1 MLCQKSRIFCLLIL
15 TLIFLPPATVNAASH
30 NAIQHQQALADF
42 PTVDPNYIYDQLFY
56 MVTHFQRREAGYDN
70 NLPVNVNGHDE
81 FAAYWAQ
88 EMQHNLAGFG
98 AHVIHDEFSV
108 QGWQGRPAT
117 VPAFNVEVTVPG
129 VSHPEQVVVIG
140 CHYDGEASSTQSAND
155 DASGCAIELGVARAM
170 GAYWHSHQ
178 LYPARTLRFVIF
190 DAEEQGLYGSFHYLN
205 STINSDVKNLV
216 AMFNEE
222 QNGIA
227 YPLRYL
233 GQSSN
238 PILPF
243 YIDMSPLQSNQ
254 LYAHQNQ
261 LSQQQKDNISR
272 FRVLM
277 QQAIIASFAQFQKM
291 GYQVLSYHASNQQDV
306 FQPIFTTDQLKY
318 IQQEDDT
325 LGGSDQIPF
334 TLAGL
339 PCATFIGNSS
349 YYYHNPPPWSY
360 PFDQPQDT
368 IQLMN
373 TFADGSSLKSY
384 ALVMALGLPGMLTT
398 WMLNQPEILG
408 QSNANQSPIAAI
420 SDIGQTIA
428 GHSIT
433 LDARASY
440 DPTGKA
446 LTYAWDFGD
455 GTQASSIAV
464 THTYTRTG
472 TYDLKLTVSATGG
485 KRTITKVI
493 NVVTQPTSYNNPYTR
508 FQFNG
513 IPPANPSVILPT
525 SNDQLSDKVTTAA
538 AAATATAL
546 NPPTSTSSLTSS
558 KTNSAIVWIVGVLI
572 LAVLL
577 IGGIVVVW
585 WRRRWRHV

>member
-1 MLCQKSRIFCLLIL
+1 MLNQKSRIFCLLVL
-15 TLIFLPPATVNAASH
+15 TLIFLLPNTVNATSFKSIHHEQAS
-30 NAIQHQQALADF
+30 ADF

-70 NLPVNVNGHDE
+70 NLAVNLNGHDE

-98 AHVIHDEFSV
+98 VQVRRDEFSV
-108 QGWQGRPAT
+108 QGWRGRPAT

-129 VSHPEQVVVIG
+129 ISHPEQVVVIG
-140 CHYDGEASSTQSAND
+140 CHYDGEAGSTQSAND

-170 GAYWHSHQ
+170 GEYWRNHQ
-178 LYPARTLRFVIF
+178 LYPTRTLRFVIF
-190 DAEEQGLYGSFHYLN
+190 DAEEQGLFGSFHYLN
-205 STINSDVKNLV
+205 STINGDVKNLV
-216 AMFNEE
+216 AMINEE

-233 GQSSN
+233 GQLSN

-254 LYAHQNQ
+254 LYAHQDQ
-261 LSQQQKDNISR
+261 LSQQQKDNISH
-272 FRVLM
+272 FRSLM
-277 QQAIIASFAQFQKM
+277 QQAVIASFEQFQKM
-291 GYQVLSYHASNQQDV
+291 GYQMLSYHTSNQQNV
-306 FQPIFTTDQLKY
+306 FQPIFTPDQLKY

-339 PCATFIGNSS
+339 PCATFVGNSS
-349 YYYHNPPPWSY
+349 YYEQNPPPWSY
-360 PFDQPQDT
+360 PYDQPQDT
-368 IQLMN
+368 LQLMN
-373 TFADGSSLKSY
+373 TFADGSSMKSY

-408 QSNANQSPIAAI
+408 QSTANQSPIAAI
-420 SDIGQTIA
+420 SDVGQTIA
-428 GHSIT
+428 GHSFT
-433 LDARASY
+433 LDAKASY
-440 DPTGKA
+440 DPAGNA

-455 GTQASSIAV
+455 GTQTNGIAV

-472 TYDLKLTVSATGG
+472 TYELKLTVSSTGG
-485 KRTITKVI
+485 RRTITKVI
-493 NVVTQPTSYNNPYTR
+493 NVVTQPTSYDNPYAHDQQDG
-508 FQFNG
+508 F
-513 IPPANPSVILPT
+513 PPANPAVTLPT
-525 SNDQLSDKVTTAA
+525 PNDQLSDKVTTTT
-538 AAATATAL
+538 AATATAS
-546 NPPTSTSSLTSS
+546 NPPTSTSSSTSGT
-558 KTNSAIVWIVGVLI
+558 TNFAITWIVGALI

-577 IGGIVVVW
+577 VVGIVLVLQ
-585 WRRRWRHV
+585 RRRQTHV

>member
-1 MLCQKSRIFCLLIL
+1 MLNQKSRIFCLLVL
-15 TLIFLPPATVNAASH
+15 TLVFLLPNTVNATSLKSIHREQAS
-30 NAIQHQQALADF
+30 ADF

-56 MVTHFQRREAGYDN
+56 MVTHFQHREAGYDN
-70 NLPVNVNGHDE
+70 NLAVNVNGHDE

-98 AHVIHDEFSV
+98 VQVRRDEFSV

-129 VSHPEQVVVIG
+129 ISHPEQVVVIG
-140 CHYDGEASSTQSAND
+140 CHYDGEAGSTQSAND

-170 GAYWHSHQ
+170 GEYWRNHQ
-178 LYPARTLRFVIF
+178 LYPTRTLRFVIF
-190 DAEEQGLYGSFHYLN
+190 DAEEQGLFGSFHYLN
-205 STINSDVKNLV
+205 STINGDAKNLV

-233 GQSSN
+233 GQLSN

-254 LYAHQNQ
+254 LYAHQDQ
-261 LSQQQKDNISR
+261 LSQQQKDNISH
-272 FRVLM
+272 FRSLM
-277 QQAIIASFAQFQKM
+277 QQAVIASFEQFQKM
-291 GYQVLSYHASNQQDV
+291 GYQMLSYHASNQQNV
-306 FQPIFTTDQLKY
+306 FQPIFTPDQLKY

-339 PCATFIGNSS
+339 PCATFVGNSS
-349 YYYHNPPPWSY
+349 YYEQNPPPWSY
-360 PFDQPQDT
+360 PYDQPQDT

-408 QSNANQSPIAAI
+408 QSTANQSPIAAI
-420 SDIGQTIA
+420 SDVGQTIA

-440 DPTGKA
+440 DPAGNA

-455 GTQASSIAV
+455 GTQANGIAV

-472 TYDLKLTVSATGG
+472 TYDLKLTVSSTGG
-485 KRTITKVI
+485 TRTTTKVI
-493 NVVTQPTSYNNPYTR
+493 NVVTQPTSYTNPYVR
-508 FQFNG
+508 FPQDGF
-513 IPPANPSVILPT
+513 PPSNPAVTLPT
-525 SNDQLSDKVTTAA
+525 PNDQLSDKVTTAA
-538 AAATATAL
+538 AATATAS
-546 NPPTSTSSLTSS
+546 NPLTSTSSSTSGT
-558 KTNSAIVWIVGVLI
+558 TNFAIGWIVGALI

-577 IGGIVVVW
+577 VVGIVLVLQ
-585 WRRRWRHV
+585 RRRQTHV

>member
-1 MLCQKSRIFCLLIL
+1 MLNQKSRIFCLLVL
-15 TLIFLPPATVNAASH
+15 TLVFLLPNTVNATSFKSIHHEQAS
-30 NAIQHQQALADF
+30 ADF
-42 PTVDPNYIYDQLFY
+42 PTVDPNYIYDQLYY
-56 MVTHFQRREAGYDN
+56 MVTHFQHREAGYDN
-70 NLPVNVNGHDE
+70 NLAVNVNGHDE

-98 AHVIHDEFSV
+98 VQVRRDEFSV

-129 VSHPEQVVVIG
+129 ISHPEQVVVIG
-140 CHYDGEASSTQSAND
+140 CHYDGEAGSTQSAND

-170 GAYWHSHQ
+170 GEYWRNHQ
-178 LYPARTLRFVIF
+178 LYPTRTLRFVIF
-190 DAEEQGLYGSFHYLN
+190 DAEEQGLFGSFHYLN
-205 STINSDVKNLV
+205 STINGDAKNLV

-233 GQSSN
+233 GQLSN

-254 LYAHQNQ
+254 LYAHQDQ
-261 LSQQQKDNISR
+261 LSQQQKDNISH
-272 FRVLM
+272 FRSLM
-277 QQAIIASFAQFQKM
+277 QQAVIASFEQFQKM
-291 GYQVLSYHASNQQDV
+291 GYQMLSYHASNQQNV
-306 FQPIFTTDQLKY
+306 FQPIFTPDQVKN

-339 PCATFIGNSS
+339 PCATFVGNSS
-349 YYYHNPPPWSY
+349 YYEQNPPPWSY
-360 PFDQPQDT
+360 PYDQPQDT

-408 QSNANQSPIAAI
+408 QSTANQSPIAAI
-420 SDIGQTIA
+420 SDVGQTIA

-440 DPTGKA
+440 DPAGNA
-446 LTYAWDFGD
+446 LTYSWDFGD
-455 GTQASSIAV
+455 GTQANGIAV

-472 TYDLKLTVSATGG
+472 TYDLKLTVSSTGG
-485 KRTITKVI
+485 TRTITKVI
-493 NVVTQPTSYNNPYTR
+493 NVVTQPTSYNNPYAHDQQDG
-508 FQFNG
+508 F
-513 IPPANPSVILPT
+513 PPSNPAVTLPT
-525 SNDQLSDKVTTAA
+525 PNDQLSDKVTTAA
-538 AAATATAL
+538 AATATAS
-546 NPPTSTSSLTSS
+546 NPLTSTSSSTSGT
-558 KTNSAIVWIVGVLI
+558 TNFAIGWIVGALI

-577 IGGIVVVW
+577 VVGIVLVLQ
-585 WRRRWRHV
+585 RRRQTHV

>member
-1 MLCQKSRIFCLLIL
+1 MLKQKSQRFCLLIL
-15 TLIFLPPATVNAASH
+15 ALSFLLPATVNATSL
-30 NAIQHQQALADF
+30 NSIHQQASADF

-81 FAAYWAQ
+81 FAAYWAK
-88 EMQHNLAGFG
+88 EMQHNVAGFE
-98 AHVIHDEFSV
+98 AQVRRDEFPI

-129 VSHPEQVVVIG
+129 VLHPEQAVIIG
-140 CHYDGEASSTQSAND
+140 CHYDGESSSTQSAND

-170 GAYWHSHQ
+170 GEYWRSQH

-190 DAEEQGLYGSFHYLN
+190 DAEEQGLFGSFHYLN
-205 STINSDVKNLV
+205 STVDGDVKNLV

-233 GQSSN
+233 GQLSN

-254 LYAHQNQ
+254 LYAHQDQ
-261 LSQQQKDNISR
+261 LSQQLKDNISH

-277 QQAIIASFAQFQKM
+277 QQAIIASFEQFQRM
-291 GYQVLSYHASNQQDV
+291 GYQMLSYHSSNQQDV
-306 FQPIFTTDQLKY
+306 FQPIFTPDQGKY
-318 IQQEDDT
+318 IQQEDDI

-339 PCATFIGNSS
+339 PCATFVGNSS
-349 YYYHNPPPWSY
+349 YYEQNPPPWSY
-360 PFDQPQDT
+360 PYDQPQDT

-384 ALVMALGLPGMLTT
+384 ALVMALGFPGMLTT
-398 WMLNQPEILG
+398 WMLNQSEILG
-408 QSNANQSPIAAI
+408 QSTTNQSPIAAI
-420 SDIGQTIA
+420 SDVGQTIA
-428 GHSIT
+428 GHSIA

-440 DPTGKA
+440 DPAGNA
-446 LTYAWDFGD
+446 LTYTWDFGD
-455 GTQASSIAV
+455 RTQANGIAI

-472 TYDLKLTVSATGG
+472 TYDLKLTVSSTGG
-485 KRTITKVI
+485 TRTITKII
-493 NVVTQPTSYNNPYTR
+493 NVVTQPTSYNNPYAHDQQDG
-508 FQFNG
+508 F
-513 IPPANPSVILPT
+513 PPANPAVTLPT
-525 SNDQLSDKVTTAA
+525 PNDQLLDKVTTAA
-538 AAATATAL
+538 AATATA
-546 NPPTSTSSLTSS
+546 STTATAQPSSYT
-558 KTNSAIVWIVGVLI
+558 TNSAFAWVIGALI
-572 LAVLL
+572 LAVLV
-577 IGGIVVVW
+577 IVGIVVVLQ
-585 WRRRWRHV
+585 RRRQTHV

>member
-1 MLCQKSRIFCLLIL
+1 MLIQKLRFFCLLVL
-15 TLIFLPPATVNAASH
+15 TLSFLIPATVNATALNSF
-30 NAIQHQQALADF
+30 QQQAASDF
-42 PTVDPNYIYDQLFY
+42 PTVDPNYIYDQLLY
-56 MVTHFQRREAGYDN
+56 MVTHFQHREAGYDN

-88 EMQHNLAGFG
+88 EMQRNLSGFG
-98 AHVIHDEFSV
+98 AQVSRDEFSV
-108 QGWQGRPAT
+108 QGWQGRSAT
-117 VPAFNVEVTVPG
+117 VPAFNVEVTIPG
-129 VSHPEQVVVIG
+129 VSHPEQVVIIG

-170 GAYWHSHQ
+170 GAYWRSHQ

-205 STINSDVKNLV
+205 STINGDVKNLV

-233 GQSSN
+233 GQLAN
-238 PILPF
+238 PTLPI
-243 YIDMSPLQSNQ
+243 YIDMSPLQNNQ
-254 LYAHQNQ
+254 LYAHQDQ
-261 LSQQQKDNISR
+261 LSQQQKDNISH
-272 FRVLM
+272 FRSLM
-277 QQAIIASFAQFQKM
+277 QQAIIASFGQFQKM
-291 GYQVLSYHASNQQDV
+291 GYQMLSYHISNQPDV
-306 FQPIFTTDQLKY
+306 FQPIFTSDQMKY

-339 PCATFIGNSS
+339 PCTTFVGNSS
-349 YYYHNPPPWSY
+349 YYDQNPPPWSY

-373 TFADGSSLKSY
+373 TFSDGSSLKSY

-408 QSNANQSPIAAI
+408 QSITNQSPIAAI
-420 SDIGQTIA
+420 SDVGQTIA
-428 GHSIT
+428 DHSIT

-440 DPTGKA
+440 DPAGNA

-455 GTQASSIAV
+455 GTQANGFAV

-472 TYDLKLTVSATGG
+472 TYDLKLTVSSTEGT
-485 KRTITKVI
+485 RTITKVI
-493 NVVTQPTSYNNPYTR
+493 NVGTRPTSYDNPYAHDQQDG
-508 FQFNG
+508 F
-513 IPPANPSVILPT
+513 PSANPAVTLPT
-525 SNDQLSDKVTTAA
+525 ANDQLSDKVTTTTAA
-538 AAATATAL
+538 IAIATTSKPL
-546 NPPTSTSSLTSS
+546 TSTVSSTSSV
-558 KTNSAIVWIVGVLI
+558 TNSTISWIVGGLI
-572 LAVLL
+572 LALL
-577 IGGIVVVW
+577 IGGIVVGFV
-585 WRRRWRHV
+585 RRKARV

>member
-1 MLCQKSRIFCLLIL
+1 MLNQKSRIFCLLVL
-15 TLIFLPPATVNAASH
+15 TLVFLLPNTVNATSFKSIHHEQAS
-30 NAIQHQQALADF
+30 ADF

-70 NLPVNVNGHDE
+70 NLAVNLNGHDE

-98 AHVIHDEFSV
+98 VQVRRDEFSV
-108 QGWQGRPAT
+108 QGWRGRPAT

-129 VSHPEQVVVIG
+129 ISHPEQVVVIG
-140 CHYDGEASSTQSAND
+140 CHYDGEAGSTQSAND

-170 GAYWHSHQ
+170 GEYWRNHQ
-178 LYPARTLRFVIF
+178 LYPTRTLRFVIF
-190 DAEEQGLYGSFHYLN
+190 DAEEQGLFGSFHYLN
-205 STINSDVKNLV
+205 STINGDVKNLV
-216 AMFNEE
+216 AMINEE

-233 GQSSN
+233 GQLSN

-254 LYAHQNQ
+254 LYAHQDQ
-261 LSQQQKDNISR
+261 LSQQQKDNISH
-272 FRVLM
+272 FRSLM
-277 QQAIIASFAQFQKM
+277 QQAVIASFEQFQKM
-291 GYQVLSYHASNQQDV
+291 GYQMLSYHTSNQQNV
-306 FQPIFTTDQLKY
+306 FQPIFTPDQLKY

-339 PCATFIGNSS
+339 PCATFVGNSS
-349 YYYHNPPPWSY
+349 YYEQNPPPWSY
-360 PFDQPQDT
+360 PYDQPQDT

-373 TFADGSSLKSY
+373 TFADGSSMKSY

-408 QSNANQSPIAAI
+408 QSTANQSPIAAI
-420 SDIGQTIA
+420 SDVGQTIA
-428 GHSIT
+428 GHSFT

-440 DPTGKA
+440 DPAGNA

-455 GTQASSIAV
+455 GTQTNGIAV

-472 TYDLKLTVSATGG
+472 TYELKLTVSSTGG
-485 KRTITKVI
+485 RRTITKVI
-493 NVVTQPTSYNNPYTR
+493 NVVTQPTSYDNPYAHDQQDG
-508 FQFNG
+508 F
-513 IPPANPSVILPT
+513 PPANPAVTLPT
-525 SNDQLSDKVTTAA
+525 PNDQLSDKVTTTT
-538 AAATATAL
+538 AATATAS
-546 NPPTSTSSLTSS
+546 NPPTSTSSSTSGT
-558 KTNSAIVWIVGVLI
+558 TNFAITWIVGALI

-577 IGGIVVVW
+577 VVGIVLVLQ
-585 WRRRWRHV
+585 RRRQTHV